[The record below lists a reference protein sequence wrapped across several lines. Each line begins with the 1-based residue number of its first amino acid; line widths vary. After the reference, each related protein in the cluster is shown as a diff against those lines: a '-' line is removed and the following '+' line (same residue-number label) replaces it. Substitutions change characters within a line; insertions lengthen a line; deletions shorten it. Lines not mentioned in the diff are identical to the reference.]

1 MGVQLARAGVAA
13 LGLLLILSA
22 LGVMVAGGP
31 VAFLP
36 AVVLFTSGAVL
47 LVGSVAER
55 LRYRSIAAERDGHPP
70 GPGGGEPLDAP
81 VEARPDAGA
90 GGPAHGRA
98 TVSGGGL
105 TPLRCGGHG
114 RDPHRQVND
123 PADAGA
129 TRRSYGGK

>member
-1 MGVQLARAGVAA
+1 VGVQLARAGVAA

-81 VEARPDAGA
+81 VEARFQPTPEVFVDPTTHVRMRVLADPRTGERRY
-90 GGPAHGRA
+90 RA
-98 TVSGGGL
+98 EG
-105 TPLRCGGHG
+105 
-114 RDPHRQVND
+114 
-123 PADAGA
+123 
-129 TRRSYGGK
+129 

>member
-70 GPGGGEPLDAP
+70 GPAP
-81 VEARPDAGA
+81 FSGRGRRRYISRPT
-90 GGPAHGRA
+90 RE
-98 TVSGGGL
+98 L
-105 TPLRCGGHG
+105 QY
-114 RDPHRQVND
+114 RDRQI
-123 PADAGA
+123 
-129 TRRSYGGK
+129 RQ